1 METVFVWWQGNRP
14 ALFRLVSAI
23 MKKHHQLRMEAQCS
37 VYCDTQQIITIDC
50 YPGTR
55 KKRQWKIEQRKM
67 DRKSQDGDQT
77 SNFNCI
83 FYQLYLRSQMKLLLQ
98 RNHTLK

>member
-23 MKKHHQLRMEAQCS
+23 MKKHHQLRMGALCS
-37 VYCDTQQIITIDC
+37 VYRDTQQIITIDC

-55 KKRQWKIEQRKM
+55 KKKDGMEERANGRQTGE
-67 DRKSQDGDQT
+67 SEDGDQT
-77 SNFNCI
+77 SI
-83 FYQLYLRSQMKLLLQ
+83 FFFFSSVFHQLYLGSEIK
-98 RNHTLK
+98 